1 MGVNILA
8 EVSAGLI
15 CDIVIAVI
23 ALIIIGSNVQKG
35 FVKQIIGLVATIG
48 AVLVAYFFCKD
59 LVNLVNEK
67 FGWHDKLAE
76 KLLGIFGKKEAFNA
90 ALTEENVRAAV
101 ASIGLPDFVADAC
114 AKLMSGVGGAAEN
127 VGQFLSD
134 VAAKYIL
141 LAASFIVLFI
151 VARLVLGLVK
161 GIIIKIV
168 SLPIISGVDKLLA
181 LVLGVIKAVIVI
193 YVGLYVIQMIPLN
206 VSFLETVKSALNESK
221 IIEFLNGSDVVKG
234 LFDKISELIKS
245 IKI

>member
-48 AVLVAYFFCKD
+48 AVLLAYFFCKD

-76 KLLGIFGKKEAFNA
+76 KLLGIFGKKEAFNV
-90 ALTEENVRAAV
+90 ALTEENVRAAI
-101 ASIGLPDFVADAC
+101 ASIGLPDFVADVC